1 MQQIQKKEYEAVAEL
16 IQGYLEEMELVPFD
30 MLPTEKDIYKKLK
43 LQKFFEN
50 GITTQEME
58 CATGDEQALFICF
71 DRNKDFEAQLKPLA
85 EGILGDGSS
94 EECYFV
100 IFVRTV
106 EDKGTVENLKP
117 KIKSWIREWMLD
129 LPKSG
134 KEKRAKIKFSILHA
148 PTREE
153 KTFTVGIRSRICA
166 LHYVPERE
174 EGVRIASNV
183 YAAKLF
189 DVVKLYGQV
198 GTELFERNVR
208 YHIGDILNVESE
220 IHKTLMNRPENFF
233 NFNNGIAIQVRK
245 REALDI
251 RDERWISLTYAE
263 KGDLSIINGAQ
274 TISAAADFFF
284 QQVEG
289 TETLDDLQRAIEQ
302 AKKQAWVL
310 LRVFYAESDQQKD
323 SVEAFNEISISLNR
337 QKPISPMDIG
347 YTCPTVAEIN
357 KLYEGNKT
365 DPYYFRILKR
375 GQSEVGRGGR
385 FKYQLAD
392 FGRMVTAY
400 YFDDPAVARAGT
412 TQNIIRYQELTEDD
426 GEGKGAAK
434 TIYAP
439 LEGAGDKKALFMKW
453 YRPINFAN
461 EIAELYSQV
470 EKQYRKEEEID
481 ANILAILG
489 NGRYFFVTYVV
500 NMLNGSLDGEE
511 DRSFAEFNYTVAS
524 VESAKE
530 SVHELIQKYAELVA
544 EFAVEY
550 LKTDH
555 SSDEQTRNTLN
566 SNDFKKADFYKKW
579 QAYAKTEKKVLAWN
593 EMIKKAL
600 EPCDKEE
607 SAAS

>member
-461 EIAELYSQV
+461 EIAELCQ
-470 EKQYRKEEEID
+470 
-481 ANILAILG
+481 
-489 NGRYFFVTYVV
+489 
-500 NMLNGSLDGEE
+500 E
-511 DRSFAEFNYTVAS
+511 D
-524 VESAKE
+524 
-530 SVHELIQKYAELVA
+530 H
-544 EFAVEY
+544 
-550 LKTDH
+550 
-555 SSDEQTRNTLN
+555 
-566 SNDFKKADFYKKW
+566 
-579 QAYAKTEKKVLAWN
+579 
-593 EMIKKAL
+593 
-600 EPCDKEE
+600 
-607 SAAS
+607 